1 MIREYFYAPDCT
13 RLFQSAVLQKDA
25 KSAALFPAT
34 TPPIILWSRHRTLY
48 CFTALPE
55 KAISNAAVLSARK
68 KNTIR
73 FVSYKSRAGSSNS
86 TLLLRPFSHP
96 LCSVCVSLLVM
107 LCVTFLVLPRTLH
120 RVLARVSVCL
130 CHVVVE
136 SYCACVCSLVAIQRR
151 STASTRTPSRRTL
164 YFHTGEPLRSFLGVL
179 LWIMERMLKIIHK
192 KINQIQA
199 SLQQSTREAV
209 MILRSRLLDA
219 ELCEQEGKQ
228 KSGRKRAASTA
239 SAGPDTLAPARK
251 KQRSS
256 AIAAKLKLS
265 GQKSSSSPSSSHHN
279 DTLSKTTSPKSSNS
293 NLSRN
298 ANLTQHQLVDRTA
311 SHAHRTIHHNSNHI
325 NPTHQSQD
333 NQHHSRNKTSKNVTS
348 GCNRKSPLMNGISAS
363 TSTSNDIND
372 NQSESEEQTIRLRCP
387 VEGCNSEGHFSGR
400 FESHFTQTTCPI
412 YHNLTPKECERRYL
426 SRQRGRRLDEE
437 YVKHIETSRRS
448 ISPRN
453 IPSREATLV
462 DDTCPSKESS
472 RCSSPAVSSLSSF
485 SSSSSLYDLNTTPT
499 KQQQLLSNS
508 KHKVA
513 PESSNDSKQPI
524 KVECE
529 TSQIIQ
535 TDKNLAHRLI
545 DYRKREI
552 NQIILQNSTPQKKP
566 EIIRNLSREPNLKN
580 LTPLFDYEMF
590 KEAQA
595 KAAEQLQE
603 KARDVKMR
611 YGIKCID
618 LGRYEI
624 DVWYGSP
631 YPEEYRYL
639 PKLYICEYCLKYMNS
654 EAVSDRHVKKCPW
667 RHPPGNEIY
676 RKGNI
681 SFFEVDG
688 QQNEIYCQNL
698 CLLAK
703 LFLDH
708 KTLYFDVAPFLFYV
722 MTEYDEDGFHILGY
736 FSKEKNSFLNYNVS
750 CILTL
755 PPYQKQGYGK
765 LLIDLSYLIT
775 RLEGKVGSP
784 EKPLSDMG
792 LISYRSYW
800 KLIILEYLCN
810 YKGKD
815 ISIKDIAQETGVHA
829 YDIIS
834 TLQAMGMLKYWK
846 GKHLILTRQD
856 ILDDYRVN
864 RRKTDGFK
872 RIDPSCLKWT
882 PERD

>member
-1 MIREYFYAPDCT
+1 METRQTRHLVAP
-13 RLFQSAVLQKDA
+13 SSSSS
-25 KSAALFPAT
+25 KSASNKKRTSTIAINLHQLKSTSPIRAKRGRPRINKNAT
-34 TPPIILWSRHRTLY
+34 DVKGNSQNNKNNNHNKNTNKTHKSHSRRRQNGTSTPNEHD
-48 CFTALPE
+48 
-55 KAISNAAVLSARK
+55 SARLT
-68 KNTIR
+68 NGASGCANSI
-73 FVSYKSRAGSSNS
+73 SESSNS
-86 TLLLRPFSHP
+86 CADSEHSTSSSVSNRSSFSSSSAASSGSDGG
-96 LCSVCVSLLVM
+96 SVSSNEGSS
-107 LCVTFLVLPRTLH
+107 TTDSSPN
-120 RVLARVSVCL
+120 LARSN
-130 CHVVVE
+130 
-136 SYCACVCSLVAIQRR
+136 AKKPRSLNDRR
-151 STASTRTPSRRTL
+151 SSQTVKKLSNQHDFSVFNGTTSTFNS
-164 YFHTGEPLRSFLGVL
+164 
-179 LWIMERMLKIIHK
+179 IHK
-192 KINQIQA
+192 
-199 SLQQSTREAV
+199 R
-209 MILRSRLLDA
+209 
-219 ELCEQEGKQ
+219 KQ
-228 KSGRKRAASTA
+228 HLVKTKNRKRHVS
-239 SAGPDTLAPARK
+239 SSDESSPPK

-256 AIAAKLKLS
+256 AIAAKLKITQSPTANKASKTNSNNNNSLAQLKHQHAPIENAATQTVRS
-265 GQKSSSSPSSSHHN
+265 HPNNHSARNRRSRSISSSC
-279 DTLSKTTSPKSSNS
+279 
-293 NLSRN
+293 SR
-298 ANLTQHQLVDRTA
+298 R
-311 SHAHRTIHHNSNHI
+311 
-325 NPTHQSQD
+325 
-333 NQHHSRNKTSKNVTS
+333 
-348 GCNRKSPLMNGISAS
+348 SPLLNGCDY
-363 TSTSNDIND
+363 NE
-372 NQSESEEQTIRLRCP
+372 NQSEGEEQTIRLRCP
-387 VEGCNSEGHFSGR
+387 VEGCNSEGHSSGR
-400 FESHFTQTTCPI
+400 FESHFTQTTCPVF
-412 YHNLTPKECERRYL
+412 HNLTPKECIERYL
-426 SRQRGRRLDEE
+426 NRQRGRRVDLE
-437 YVKHIETSRRS
+437 YVRSADLSRPSTPSS
-448 ISPRN
+448 IIFRGN
-453 IPSREATLV
+453 V
-462 DDTCPSKESS
+462 D
-472 RCSSPAVSSLSSF
+472 
-485 SSSSSLYDLNTTPT
+485 TTPI
-499 KQQQLLSNS
+499 KGANRKPSQSPKNS
-508 KHKVA
+508 PK
-513 PESSNDSKQPI
+513 SKTNTPI
-524 KVECE
+524 KIEKPDCDKSLLNRLVE
-529 TSQIIQ
+529 
-535 TDKNLAHRLI
+535 H
-545 DYRKREI
+545 RKREI

-566 EIIRNLSREPNLKN
+566 EIVRNPSREPNLKN
-580 LTPLFDYEMF
+580 LTPIFDYEMF

-595 KAAEQLQE
+595 KASEQLQE

-639 PKLYICEYCLKYMNS
+639 PKLFICEFCLKYMTS
-654 EAVSDRHVKKCPW
+654 AAVSSRHVQKCSL

-765 LLIDLSYLIT
+765 LLIDLSYLMT

-810 YKGKD
+810 YQAKE
-815 ISIKDIAQETGVHA
+815 ISIKDISQETGVNA

-846 GKHLILTRQD
+846 GRHLILTRQD

-864 RRKTDGFK
+864 RRKKDSFK

-882 PERD
+882 PPANSN